1 MDGVED
7 WTIVY
12 SASCISGHIFS
23 EIPKILALN
32 FFFLMMMMKEAEMTQ
47 NLKACLHFASKAEK

>member
-1 MDGVED
+1 MDGMED

-12 SASCISGHIFS
+12 SASCISGHISS

-32 FFFLMMMMKEAEMTQ
+32 FFLTVMMKEAEMTQ
-47 NLKACLHFASKAEK
+47 NLNSCLHFAS